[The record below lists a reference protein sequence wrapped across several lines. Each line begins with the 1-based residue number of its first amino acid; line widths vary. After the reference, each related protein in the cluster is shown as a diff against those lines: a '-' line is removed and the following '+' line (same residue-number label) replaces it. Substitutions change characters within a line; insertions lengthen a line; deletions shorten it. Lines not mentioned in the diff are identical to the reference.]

1 MLRVVVTIRA
11 DSLWGNMAK
20 SDFLNQPA
28 FGAGEIAPYL
38 YGRVDQAMYYIGLRT
53 CRNFVIRQYGG
64 ASNRPGGYFIG
75 EVKDSTRP
83 VRLIKFSFNETQNYV
98 IELGHLYARFI
109 ANGGQVLETAV
120 NISGITQA
128 NPAVITTSVA
138 HGLTTGQDVYLSGI
152 NGMVNLNGRSVRV
165 TVLSATTFSIQTY
178 QAANISSTGFP
189 AYTSGGTMARIYTV
203 TTPWDASD
211 VFELNYAAK
220 NDVLTVVHPDYKPTD
235 VTRTGNTAWTV
246 TDFASTQGPFQ
257 DKNATA
263 TTITASAV
271 SGAGITLTASAAL
284 FTASMVGQLF
294 YIEQEPTDSTKTW
307 EVGKS
312 ITTGDIRRAGA
323 NYYVAL
329 NTATTGTVKPDHVE
343 GSATDGDNGVRW
355 DYLHSG
361 FGIVQI
367 TAFGSS
373 TSVTATVINRLPDNT
388 TTIATTIWAKAA
400 WSSDEGYPSAAAYHK
415 QRFALGATRNAP
427 NRLWFSGIGLRAYF
441 GKSNPILADESF
453 KLDLDTTEVNA
464 IRHLLPLKQLIA
476 LTSASEQLING
487 QNGILDATETPLAE
501 VQGYTGA
508 SKVKPIIIGNTAIYV
523 EDTGD
528 VVRSLQY
535 EFGSDSFTG
544 IDLTAR
550 SPHLFEGKSVT
561 DWDFQRRPLSVIW
574 TVMDD
579 GSLNGFTFMQEQ
591 KFYAWHRHDT
601 DGIYKSVSCIREGRE
616 TATYQVV
623 QRTINGQSVQY
634 IEKHASRRINTD
646 TRLNTKSRDQMF
658 VDCGL
663 SYDGRNTS
671 ATTITVTGGTTWDS
685 PETLTLTASTSIFKA
700 TDVGNQIV
708 FWYTDASG
716 NQIALRFNITAYT
729 SGTVVS
735 AIPTKLVPA
744 THRATARSDWE
755 FARTTFTNFSHLAG
769 KEAAVLADGNVVKGL
784 SFSATGVLT
793 LPDPAAVVHAGLG
806 FISDFETL
814 DLAGDERN
822 PASLKAKTTNE
833 PRLFVTVQET
843 RDLYA
848 SINGFDDAVIDLTD
862 INSKFMQYKPR
873 DPDTGY
879 DLPIPLNSELFEIT
893 LNSQWSKRQR
903 VCIRNVEPTAIT
915 INSITPEA
923 VLGFS

>member
-1 MLRVVVTIRA
+1 MARA
-11 DSLWGNMAK
+11 
-20 SDFLNQPA
+20 DFLNQSA

-38 YGRVDQAMYYIGLRT
+38 YGRVDQALYYIGLRT
-53 CRNFVIRQYGG
+53 CRNFVVRQYGG
-64 ASNRPGGYFIG
+64 VSNRPGSFFIG

-83 VRLIKFSFNETQNYV
+83 VRLIPFSFNETQTYV

-109 ANGGQVLETAV
+109 ANGGQILETAV
-120 NISGITQA
+120 NVSGITQA
-128 NPAVITTSVA
+128 NPAVVTTSAA
-138 HGLTTGQDVYLSGI
+138 HGLTTGQDVFLTGI

-165 TVLSATTFSIQTY
+165 TVLTATTFSIQTY
-178 QAANISSTGFP
+178 QGANINSTTFP

-257 DKNATA
+257 DKNAGSTTVIA
-263 TTITASAV
+263 SAVSGTGVTITASA
-271 SGAGITLTASAAL
+271 SL

-294 YIEQEPTDSTKTW
+294 YIEQEPSDATKAW
-307 EVGKS
+307 EVGKT
-312 ITTGDIRRAGA
+312 IAIGDIRRAGA
-323 NYYVAL
+323 NYYIAL
-329 NTATTGTVKPDHVE
+329 NAATTGTVKPDHTE

-367 TAFGSS
+367 TGF
-373 TSVTATVINRLPDNT
+373 TSATVVTATVINRLPNNVT
-388 TTIATTIWAKAA
+388 TTATTIWARAA
-400 WSSDEGYPSAAAYHK
+400 WSADEGYPSAAAYHK
-415 QRFALGATRNAP
+415 QRFALGGTRNAP
-427 NRLWFSGIGLRAYF
+427 NRLWFSSVGLRAFF

-501 VQGYTGA
+501 VQGYTGS
-508 SKVKPIIIGNTAIYV
+508 SKVKPIIVGNTAIYV

-535 EFGSDSFTG
+535 DFGSDSFTG

-550 SPHLFEGKSVT
+550 SPHLFEGKTVV
-561 DWDFQRRPLSVIW
+561 DWAFQRRPLSVVW
-574 TVMDD
+574 TVMND
-579 GSLNGFTFMQEQ
+579 GALNGFTFMQEQ
-591 KFYAWHRHDT
+591 KFFAWHRHDT
-601 DGIYKSVSCIREGRE
+601 DGLYKSVACIREGRE
-616 TATYQVV
+616 TSTYQVV
-623 QRTINGQSVQY
+623 QRTINGQTVQY
-634 IEKHASRRINTD
+634 IEKHASRQIPTD
-646 TRLNTKSRDQMF
+646 TRLNTKARDQFF

-663 SYDGRNTS
+663 SYDGRNTTG
-671 ATTITVTGGTTWDS
+671 TTITVTGGTTWDS
-685 PETLTLTASTSIFKA
+685 PEILTLTASTSIFKA

-708 FWYTDASG
+708 FWYINAEGT
-716 NQIALRFNITAYT
+716 QIALRFNITAFT

-735 AIPTKLVPA
+735 AIPTKLVPV
-744 THRATARSDWE
+744 THRATARTDWE

-769 KEAAVLADGNVVKGL
+769 KPAAVLADGNVVKEL
-784 SFSATGVLT
+784 TFSALGVLT

-806 FISDFETL
+806 YVSDFETL
-814 DLAGDERN
+814 DIAGDERA
-822 PASLKAKTTNE
+822 PGSLKAKTTND

-848 SINGFDDAVIDLTD
+848 SINGFDDAVIDVTSPT
-862 INSKFMQYKPR
+862 SKFMQYKPR

-879 DLPIPLNSELFEIT
+879 DLPIPLYSELFEIT

-903 VCIRNVEPTAIT
+903 VCIRNIEPTAIT
-915 INSITPEA
+915 INSITPES
-923 VLGFS
+923 VLGYS